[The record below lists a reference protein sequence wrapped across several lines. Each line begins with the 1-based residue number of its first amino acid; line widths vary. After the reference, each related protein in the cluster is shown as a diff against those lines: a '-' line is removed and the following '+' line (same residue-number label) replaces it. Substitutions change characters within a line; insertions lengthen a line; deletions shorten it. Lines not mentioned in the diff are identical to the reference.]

1 MIFAE
6 KPAAALVRNWNEVRR
21 TTA

>member
-6 KPAAALVRNWNEVRR
+6 KPAAALVRNWNEVQR